1 MSCIPLPSSG
11 HRRPVVR
18 RVLLYLLLGA
28 FGSILL
34 LSNAPTYVRSS
45 ALPVQQVQEAGSVA
59 LGTSQQT
66 PTTRLIRAT
75 MAEPGP
81 PPAPVV
87 CSIFDAGYIDCLI
100 GQASTTIATRLFE
113 AVSPLLHWI
122 EDNPLNFV
130 TRTPDAATYTNP
142 VVQRFVSFGIFV
154 FDAALAVR
162 LLLMAYHVLI
172 GRSIGLPSLT
182 VREALPRLALLVILA
197 HNSLLVCQWLIEFNN
212 SLCQGV
218 DDLFQT
224 SLLRL
229 SIEAIFHSF
238 TGPGAVNLLLLFSLS
253 LFLIV
258 QVFFLLWQMLVRLAT
273 VILLTSLTPFAFLSE
288 TWLAR
293 WISAFVT
300 VVLIQFI
307 QVSALA
313 LGGMLAAF
321 FAGNLLQGFSDQLV
335 ISLLVSNALFFL
347 VLRVPSMLRE
357 FALRPLTAAGET
369 TARATTGIVSRFVAA
384 L

>member
-1 MSCIPLPSSG
+1 
-11 HRRPVVR
+11 VVR
-18 RVLLYLLLGA
+18 RVLLHLLLGA
-28 FGSILL
+28 LGGMLL
-34 LSNAPTYVRSS
+34 LSNAPAYVRPSVR
-45 ALPVQQVQEAGSVA
+45 PVQQVQEEEPVA
-59 LGTSQQT
+59 QATFHQI

-75 MAEPGP
+75 MAEPGAV
-81 PPAPVV
+81 PAPPVV

-122 EDNPLNFV
+122 EANPLNFV
-130 TRTPDAATYTNP
+130 TRTPDVATYNNP
-142 VVQRFVSFGIFV
+142 VVQRFISFGIFV

-162 LLLMAYHVLI
+162 ILLMAYHVLV
-172 GRSIGLPSLT
+172 GRSIGLPSLI

-212 SLCQGV
+212 SLCQGA

-238 TGPGAVNLLLLFSLS
+238 AGTGAVNLLLLFSLA

-258 QVFFLLWQMLVRLAT
+258 QVLFLLWQMLVRLAT

-300 VVLIQFI
+300 IVLIQFI

-321 FAGNLLQGFSDQLV
+321 FAGNVLQGFSDQLV

-369 TARATTGIVSRFVAA
+369 TARATSGGVGRFVAA

>member
-1 MSCIPLPSSG
+1 M
-11 HRRPVVR
+11 R